1 MLGDLKKI
9 FKVYQ
14 KELFD
19 YNKNSFFESLYRLL
33 AIIIFPI
40 IKNLKPNFITFI
52 SISFGFV
59 VLVAFLN
66 NYIINL
72 NIILLFFLASFI
84 LDFSDGMV
92 ARYQK
97 KTSFNGRFL
106 DGLFDIIVLGILHI
120 IFYEIIKNEGKNFF
134 HTYFYL
140 LTLVLLPIQHLII
153 DRYSAIARWI
163 NEDKKKKIKP
173 YVRNIYLGNLTKIF
187 FDLQHFCIWTLFIF
201 KSKYLYFIDI
211 FYLLSFMASSL
222 SIGIYIF
229 LSDKYFSNSN
239 NQSDNRA

>member
-1 MLGDLKKI
+1 MLGDLKKYLKYI
-9 FKVYQ
+9 K
-14 KELFD
+14 
-19 YNKNSFFESLYRLL
+19 KNYLIIIKTPFFESLYRLL

-52 SISFGFV
+52 RISFGFV

-134 HTYFYL
+134 ILISTY
-140 LTLVLLPIQHLII
+140 
-153 DRYSAIARWI
+153 
-163 NEDKKKKIKP
+163 
-173 YVRNIYLGNLTKIF
+173 
-187 FDLQHFCIWTLFIF
+187 
-201 KSKYLYFIDI
+201 
-211 FYLLSFMASSL
+211 
-222 SIGIYIF
+222 
-229 LSDKYFSNSN
+229 
-239 NQSDNRA
+239 

>member
-1 MLGDLKKI
+1 MR
-9 FKVYQ
+9 VY
-14 KELFD
+14 
-19 YNKNSFFESLYRLL
+19 YRLL

-120 IFYEIIKNEGKNFF
+120 IFYEIIKMRVKIFF
-134 HTYFYL
+134 SYL
-140 LTLVLLPIQHLII
+140 FLLIDLVLLPIQHLII

-163 NEDKKKKIKP
+163 NEDKKKKLNPI
-173 YVRNIYLGNLTKIF
+173 
-187 FDLQHFCIWTLFIF
+187 
-201 KSKYLYFIDI
+201 
-211 FYLLSFMASSL
+211 
-222 SIGIYIF
+222 
-229 LSDKYFSNSN
+229 
-239 NQSDNRA
+239 

>member
-106 DGLFDIIVLGILHI
+106 DGLFDIIVL
-120 IFYEIIKNEGKNFF
+120 
-134 HTYFYL
+134 
-140 LTLVLLPIQHLII
+140 
-153 DRYSAIARWI
+153 
-163 NEDKKKKIKP
+163 
-173 YVRNIYLGNLTKIF
+173 
-187 FDLQHFCIWTLFIF
+187 
-201 KSKYLYFIDI
+201 
-211 FYLLSFMASSL
+211 
-222 SIGIYIF
+222 
-229 LSDKYFSNSN
+229 
-239 NQSDNRA
+239 